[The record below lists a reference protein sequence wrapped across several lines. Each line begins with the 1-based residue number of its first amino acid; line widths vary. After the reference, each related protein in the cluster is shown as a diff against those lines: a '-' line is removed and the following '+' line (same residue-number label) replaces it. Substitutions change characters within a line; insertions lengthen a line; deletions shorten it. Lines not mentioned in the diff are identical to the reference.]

1 MGFGFRSYTCFLLS
15 ICPPNEQVMK
25 VTVDT
30 LTEGK
35 IDMLASVNGTVNGW
49 SMLTPLALTAQLDR

>member
-1 MGFGFRSYTCFLLS
+1 
-15 ICPPNEQVMK
+15 MK
-25 VTVDT
+25 VTVDA